1 MLEEWDKEARKTG
14 KKNKSKINNGGSVD
28 ANLLSFYF
36 IY

>member
-1 MLEEWDKEARKTG
+1 MLGGWDKEARKPG

-28 ANLLSFYF
+28 ANLQSFYF